1 MTGVQ
6 TCALPILP
14 GMSGFAGELMVF
26 LGFANS
32 PIYSTEFK
40 TVIIFLAAVGLILT
54 PVYLLSMMRE
64 MFYGQEGE
72 AVDGQVF
79 LDAKPRELF
88 IAAALMVPIVAIGLY
103 PKLLTETYD
112 ATTVNIA
119 QHARNALPIV
129 AQNRS
134 LSPVSM
140 VPTLE
145 PSVLK

>member
-1 MTGVQ
+1 MVRISTF
-6 TCALPILP
+6 LPR
-14 GMSGFAGELMVF
+14 A
-26 LGFANS
+26 
-32 PIYSTEFK
+32 
-40 TVIIFLAAVGLILT
+40 LAA
-54 PVYLLSMMRE
+54 S
-64 MFYGQEGE
+64 
-72 AVDGQVF
+72 A
-79 LDAKPRELF
+79 
-88 IAAALMVPIVAIGLY
+88 IAAALMVPIVAIGVY

-119 QHARNALPIV
+119 QQARNALPIV